1 MNRELLSP
9 CGDFDCLKAAVS
21 GGADAVY
28 LGGSRLNARESAKNF
43 SDEELKDAVNYCH
56 LRGVKVYVTLNTVVT
71 DREIKE
77 LEDYIKFLSEINVD
91 GVILQS
97 LGLASCVRYIAPSL
111 EIHASTQLSVHSLDG
126 VMQMKE
132 LGFSRAVLAR
142 ELSAKDIKFICENSP
157 IEIEAFIH
165 GALCMC
171 YSGQCYF
178 SSVIGQRSGNR
189 GRCAQPCRQPY
200 KNGYELSLK
209 DLSVAE
215 MFKDYLA
222 LGVKSF
228 KIEGRLK
235 DPMYVYGVTS
245 IYRKLIDENR
255 SANPDEMK
263 LLKALFS
270 RQGFTKAYLE
280 GKASK
285 SMFGIR
291 TEDDKKL
298 TANLEK
304 FNFAEKE
311 MPLEINYEIELNN
324 ILVKAISGE
333 CEHLAQDRGAEKAL
347 NRSTTKEDVE
357 KQLKKVGGTGFFVDK
372 ISGTVKD
379 GLFIPVSKLNEIRRL
394 AIDGLISKL
403 LEKKEEAFKPLNIQ
417 LENKPCEDQ
426 VFNFYFSSLKQ
437 FEETKEIH
445 HLAENI
451 FVPVQYVESLKDNKK
466 ICLSLPRIITDSEKE
481 NILSFLEIA
490 KSKGVTKI
498 LCNTCDQIFM
508 VKALGFE
515 PVGSFSLNIFNSYDL
530 RIFKELGLKE
540 TSLSCEL
547 SAYRIK
553 DMKKCIKTSTVVYG
567 RLPLMV
573 TENCIIKNTGK
584 CIDFKGFYSLE
595 DKTRKSF
602 PVICH
607 YPHRNIILNSAPV
620 YTADKLYELKK
631 CGLYGFDFLFTT
643 ETNKEICEIIKN
655 YIEELPYETQFTR
668 GLLFKNIL

>member
-9 CGDFDCLKAAVS
+9 CGDFDCLKAAVA

-43 SDEELKDAVNYCH
+43 SDEELKEAVNYCH
-56 LRGVKVYVTLNTVVT
+56 LRGVKVYITLNTIVS
-71 DREIKE
+71 DKEIRE
-77 LEDYIKFLSEINVD
+77 LENYIRFLSETNID

-97 LGLASCVRYIAPSL
+97 LGLASCVRCVAPDL

-126 VMQMKE
+126 VLQMKE
-132 LGFSRAVLAR
+132 LGFTRAVLAR
-142 ELSAKDIKFICENSP
+142 ELSGKDMEYICKNSP

-178 SSVIGQRSGNR
+178 SSIIGQRSGNR

-209 DLSVAE
+209 DLSAAD
-215 MFKDYLA
+215 MFKDYLK

-235 DPMYVYGVTS
+235 DPFYVYGVTS

-255 SANPDEMK
+255 SANSDEMK

-280 GKASK
+280 GKPSK

-291 TEDDKKL
+291 TQDDKNS

-304 FNFAEKE
+304 FTIAEKE
-311 MPLEINYEIELNN
+311 MPLTIDYEIDETK
-324 ILVKAISGE
+324 ISVKVAQGQF
-333 CEHLAQDRGAEKAL
+333 EHLAQDIGAEKAQ

-357 KQLKKVGGTGFFVDK
+357 KQLKKVGGTGFFVEK

-379 GLFIPVSKLNEIRRL
+379 GLFIPLSKLNEVRRL
-394 AIDGLISKL
+394 AIDSLKEKILSKKDNKL
-403 LEKKEEAFKPLNIQ
+403 CPLNIKF
-417 LENKPCEDQ
+417 ENKPYENQ
-426 VFNFYFSSLKQ
+426 VLNFHFSNLKQ
-437 FEETKEIH
+437 YEETKEIH

-451 FVPVQYVESLKDNKK
+451 FVPAQYVEKVNDV
-466 ICLSLPRIITDSEKE
+466 CLSLPRIITDSEKE
-481 NILSFLEIA
+481 NILKFLEIA
-490 KSKGVTKI
+490 KEKGITKI
-498 LCNTCDQIFM
+498 LCNTCDHIYM
-508 VKALGFE
+508 VKELGFE
-515 PVGSFSLNIFNSYDL
+515 PVGNFSLNIFNSYDL
-530 RIFKELGLKE
+530 KVFKELGLNE
-540 TSLSCEL
+540 VSLSCEL
-547 SAYRIK
+547 SAFKIK
-553 DMKKCIKTSTVVYG
+553 DLKKCLKTNALVYG

-573 TENCIIKNTGK
+573 TENCIIKNAGK
-584 CIDFKGFYSLE
+584 CIDFKSFYGLD
-595 DKTRKSF
+595 DKTNRTF
-602 PVICH
+602 PVMCH
-607 YPHRNIILNSAPV
+607 YPHRNIILNSAPI
-620 YTADKLYELKK
+620 YIADKQKDLKNS
-631 CGLYGFDFLFTT
+631 GIYGFDFLFTV
-643 ETNKEICEIIKN
+643 ETGREIIDIVKG
-655 YIEELPYETQFTR
+655 YLSEEKPVGQFTR
-668 GLLFKNIL
+668 GLFFKNIL